1 MRKFFLFLSII
12 VATFNFS
19 CESVQDEMQQDI
31 ILKYPEKAKDMNI
44 YEVNIRQYHLE
55 GTINAFIPHMDRL
68 KNGS

>member
-31 ILKYPEKAKDMNI
+31 ILKYPEKAKDM
-44 YEVNIRQYHLE
+44 EHL
-55 GTINAFIPHMDRL
+55 
-68 KNGS
+68 